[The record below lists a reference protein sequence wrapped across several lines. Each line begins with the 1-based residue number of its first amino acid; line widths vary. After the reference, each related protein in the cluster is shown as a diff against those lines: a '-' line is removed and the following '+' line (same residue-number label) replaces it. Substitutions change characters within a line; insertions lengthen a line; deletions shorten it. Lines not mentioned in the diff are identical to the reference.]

1 MLYLEKF
8 IRLLRIIN
16 LIQVKPGITAKE
28 LAEVCETSERTI
40 YRDLNYLSAAGVPI
54 QSLGKGKG
62 YKFISNFMQY
72 PMDWDDDEFN
82 AFQFL
87 PVLLAEQY
95 QTTAFNTAYEKVM
108 ATHVAEQR
116 KRKKAISEFSK
127 VIRNGKPIEDTKH
140 DDIFSQII
148 DAVLSRRSIEAV
160 YHTQSRNKTTK
171 RVIDPYFLIPRDN
184 RLYVIGF
191 CHKKKE
197 VRTFRLN
204 RFRDVKILDH
214 TFTSDHIHLEKYLQ
228 STWSV
233 IRGDKEIHFKVKFSQ
248 NVARYIKEEEYNVK
262 PKLKELSDGSLLF
275 EVTLNDDFEFIQW
288 VMKYGPDAEILEPIE
303 YRQRLKETLKQWI
316 EIYE

>member
-1 MLYLEKF
+1 M
-8 IRLLRIIN
+8 I
-16 LIQVKPGITAKE
+16 
-28 LAEVCETSERTI
+28 
-40 YRDLNYLSAAGVPI
+40 
-54 QSLGKGKG
+54 
-62 YKFISNFMQY
+62 
-72 PMDWDDDEFN
+72 
-82 AFQFL
+82 
-87 PVLLAEQY
+87 
-95 QTTAFNTAYEKVM
+95 
-108 ATHVAEQR
+108 
-116 KRKKAISEFSK
+116 
-127 VIRNGKPIEDTKH
+127 
-140 DDIFSQII
+140 
-148 DAVLSRRSIEAV
+148 
-160 YHTQSRNKTTK
+160 YHTQSRNETTK
-171 RVIDPYFLIPRDN
+171 REIDPYFLIPRDN

-204 RFRDVKILDH
+204 RFLDVKILDH

-248 NVARYIKEEEYNVK
+248 KIARYIKEEEYNVK